1 MIDSGPVLDKFTIT
15 LSPDSD
21 ANTYPLNLK
30 IIQNLKEFKF
40 AKQVTFL
47 VGENGSGKSTILETL
62 AEKIGFGKG
71 GSKNLSMM
79 SAQEGTVSDVKSLCD
94 NMLLSWR
101 VKVDGYFFRAESF
114 WDIANKLDIMSQTAS
129 GAFTSYGGTNLHAMS
144 HGEAFLA
151 LFKNRI
157 GQGGIYI
164 LDEPEAAL
172 SPQRQLALLA
182 IIHELCE
189 DKKTQFII
197 ATHSPILLAYPNAQ
211 ILSCDGDE
219 LREIAYEETD
229 HYQITKNFLNNPKQY
244 FKNLFN

>member
-1 MIDSGPVLDKFTIT
+1 MIIDGPVLDKVTIT
-15 LSPDSD
+15 SSHEGF
-21 ANTYPLNLK
+21 AHQYPFNLK
-30 IIQNLKEFKF
+30 LIQNTQSIVFRD
-40 AKQVTFL
+40 QVTFL
-47 VGENGSGKSTILETL
+47 VGENGSGKSTILEAL

-79 SAQEGTVSDVKSLCD
+79 YAQEGTTSDVKLLCD
-94 NMLLSWR
+94 RMLLSWR

-114 WDIANKLDIMSQTAS
+114 WDIANKLETMSHTAGGVFS
-129 GAFTSYGGTNLHAMS
+129 SYGGENLHAMS

-172 SPQRQLALLA
+172 SPQRQLALLV

-189 DKKTQFII
+189 DEKTQFLI
-197 ATHSPILLAYPNAQ
+197 ATHSPILLAYPGAQ
-211 ILSCDGDE
+211 ILSCDGDA
-219 LREIAYEETD
+219 LTEIAYEDTD
-229 HYQITKNFLNNPKQY
+229 HYQITKNFLSNPKQY
-244 FKNLFN
+244 FRHLFK